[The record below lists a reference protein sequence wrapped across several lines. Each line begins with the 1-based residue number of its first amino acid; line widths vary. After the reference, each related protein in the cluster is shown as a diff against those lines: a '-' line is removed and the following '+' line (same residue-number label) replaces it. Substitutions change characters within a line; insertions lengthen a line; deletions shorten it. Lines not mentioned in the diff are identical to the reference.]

1 MINEKLIGTFSSI
14 KRFSGTFL
22 FQDEN
27 VPTHS
32 VEMALLCINFS
43 ELVPE
48 SDKKEMA
55 YRCVIHDFEE
65 TITSDIPRPI
75 KHKNPDIKR
84 LIDEAGFEMLV
95 EKSNKEFAEEVFSAK
110 DTNDING
117 FLVHIADRFQ
127 CFLKMSREVD
137 NYGNHELRHDLE
149 VFRRN
154 IIYLTDEVKEFSLIS
169 EESRKRLSKYLNDLI
184 TNF

>member
-32 VEMALLCINFS
+32 IEMALLCINFS

-48 SDKKEMA
+48 ADKKDMC
-55 YRCVIHDFEE
+55 YRCIIHDFEE
-65 TITSDIPRPI
+65 VITSDIPRPI
-75 KHKNPDIKR
+75 KHKNPEIKR
-84 LIDEAGFEMLV
+84 LIDEAGFEMLA
-95 EKSNKEFAEEVFSAK
+95 ERSNEEFAKEVFSAK
-110 DTNDING
+110 DKSDING

-127 CFLKMSREVD
+127 CFLKMSREVE
-137 NYGNHELRHDLE
+137 NCGNCELKHDLE
-149 VFRRN
+149 VFRRD
-154 IIYLTDEVKEFSLIS
+154 IIYLVDEVNNYELMSQ
-169 EESRKRLSKYLNDLI
+169 ESRVKLSNYLNNLI
-184 TNF
+184 TNY